1 LTAARV
7 TLRSI
12 RRVCKTRNKYVSIA
26 SRCWLM
32 TSPKYM
38 FWLIER
44 TLGYMTFNMN
54 AKMRQERDTRTARS
68 GAGLREFW
76 RLD

>member
-38 FWLIER
+38 FWLIEP
-44 TLGYMTFNMN
+44 TFKYMAFNMN
-54 AKMRQERDTRTARS
+54 TKMRQERDTRTARC
-68 GAGLREFW
+68 GGGLREFW